1 VAEDCPYRAVYFIKG
16 VKMALTWTQILEKG
30 QRLSRDTTASTLE
43 QLKEDCNQGY
53 HQFNNELSR
62 YWSRKQQF
70 CDLAAAQQIYQV
82 PVDCLRV
89 IGVVIAVSS
98 TYQIPVKEIRSEFE
112 WRQITA
118 YPYQSN
124 WPAYYYMIGKD
135 EISFWPTPSQ
145 AVTDGLRF
153 YYQQDDIDLSVEDVT
168 STSLGATVTCNNGS
182 ATVLA
187 SSNAFSQEMIGLSFQ
202 ITGATSNQWY
212 EIVDVPVTDT
222 LTLKS
227 AFVGYSGTGMNFRIG
242 QLPILPSSYHDAI
255 VNYGLYQFFSGK
267 GNEARATQHLTLFKN
282 QVESAKEMYSSSGS
296 GNVITSDDNFVNA
309 FFLTPLPSST

>member
-1 VAEDCPYRAVYFIKG
+1 
-16 VKMALTWTQILEKG
+16 MALTWTEILAKG
-30 QRLSRDTTASTLE
+30 QRLSRDTTASTLS

-70 CDLAAAQQIYQV
+70 TNLIQSQQIYQV

-112 WRQITA
+112 WRQITS
-118 YPYQSN
+118 YPYSSN

-153 YYQQDDIDLSVEDVT
+153 YYQQDDIDLSVDDVT
-168 STSLGATVTCNNGS
+168 NTSLSATVTVSNGRSTVTATS
-182 ATVLA
+182 AV
-187 SSNAFSQEMIGLSFQ
+187 FSQEMIGLSFMVTG
-202 ITGATSNQWY
+202 ITSKQWY
-212 EIVDVPVTDT
+212 EIVDVPNTST

-227 AFVGYSGTGMNFRIG
+227 AYVGYSGALKAFRIG
-242 QLPILPSSYHDAI
+242 QLPILPGSYHDAI
-255 VNYGLYQFFSGK
+255 VHYGLYMYFSGK
-267 GNEARATQHLTLFKN
+267 GNEARATEHLTLFN
-282 QVESAKEMYSSSGS
+282 RAVDSAKELYSSSGS
-296 GNVITSDDNFVNA
+296 GNVICDDQVSVSA
-309 FFLTPLPSST
+309 WSITPVPGI

>member
-1 VAEDCPYRAVYFIKG
+1 
-16 VKMALTWTQILEKG
+16 MALTWTDCQNKF

-43 QLKEDCNQGY
+43 QGKSDMNTGY

-70 CDLAAAQQIYQV
+70 CDLTTAQQIYQV

-112 WRQITA
+112 WRNITS
-118 YPYQSN
+118 YPYSSN

-145 AVTDGLRF
+145 DVTDGLRF
-153 YYQQDDIDLSVEDVT
+153 YYQQDDVDLSVDDVT
-168 STSLGATVTCNNGS
+168 STTLVATVTCNNGS
-182 ATVLA
+182 ATVVA
-187 SSNAFSQEMIGLSFQ
+187 TAAVFSQEMIGLSFQ

-212 EIVDVPVTDT
+212 EIVDVPVTTT

-242 QLPILPSSYHDAI
+242 QLPILPGSYHDAI
-255 VNYGLYQFFSGK
+255 VNYGLYQYFSGK
-267 GNEARATQHLTLFKN
+267 GNEQRATEHLTLFNN
-282 QVESAKEMYSSSGS
+282 QVESAKQLYSSSTE
-296 GNVITSDDNFVNA
+296 GNVICDDQQFVSA
-309 FFLTPLPSST
+309 WSITPVPGV

>member
-1 VAEDCPYRAVYFIKG
+1 
-16 VKMALTWTQILEKG
+16 MLTWTDACNKF

-43 QLKEDCNQGY
+43 QGKSDMNTGY

-70 CDLAAAQQIYQV
+70 TDLIAQQQIYQV

-135 EISFWPTPSQ
+135 EIAFWPTPSQ

-153 YYQQDDIDLSVEDVT
+153 YYQQDDVDLSVSDVT
-168 STSLGATVTCNNGS
+168 STSLVATVTCNNGS

-187 SSNAFSQEMIGLSFQ
+187 TSNVFSQEMIGLSFQ
-202 ITGATSNQWY
+202 VTGATSNQWY
-212 EIVDVPVTDT
+212 EIVDVPITTT

-242 QLPILPSSYHDAI
+242 QLPILPGSYHDAI
-255 VNYGLYQFFSGK
+255 VNYGLYQYFSGK
-267 GNEARATQHLTLFKN
+267 GNEARSTQHLTLFDN
-282 QVESAKEMYSSSGS
+282 QVKSAKELYSSSTE
-296 GNVITSDDNFVNA
+296 GNVITDSDAHVNSW
-309 FFLTPLPSST
+309 FLTPMPPQGS

>member
-1 VAEDCPYRAVYFIKG
+1 
-16 VKMALTWTQILEKG
+16 MALTWTQILDKG
-30 QRLSRDTTASTLE
+30 QRLSRDTTSSTLE
-43 QLKEDCNQGY
+43 QLKQDCNQGY

-70 CDLAAAQQIYQV
+70 CDLTAQQQIYQV

-118 YPYQSN
+118 YPYSSN
-124 WPAYYYMIGKD
+124 WPDYYYMIGKD

-145 AVTDGLRF
+145 GVTDGLRF
-153 YYQQDDIDLSVEDVT
+153 YYQQDDVDLSVADVT
-168 STSLGATVTCNNGS
+168 STTLSATVTCNNGS
-182 ATVLA
+182 PTVVAT
-187 SSNAFSQEMIGLSFQ
+187 SNVFSQEMIGLSFQ

-212 EIVDVPVTDT
+212 EIVDVPITTT

-227 AFVGYSGTGMNFRIG
+227 AFVGYSGTGMAFRIG
-242 QLPILPSSYHDAI
+242 QLPILPGSYHDAI

-267 GNEARATQHLTLFKN
+267 GNEARATQHLTLFN
-282 QVESAKEMYSSSGS
+282 SQVESAKELYSSSGS
-296 GNVITSDDNFVNA
+296 GNVISDDQIAVSA
-309 FFLTPLPSST
+309 WSITPVPGI